1 MSDTAAVARQ
11 QSPDGFCDFPK
22 AVRWVVT
29 GLSLDGLVPYQDCP
43 HCLFSAKLNSWPK
56 HPLLCL
62 VFMCCVGGVYV
73 LVSSKGSD
81 TSLGAM

>member
-1 MSDTAAVARQ
+1 MGFVTSQGRVVGGDRAVPGWAGAL
-11 QSPDGFCDFPK
+11 S
-22 AVRWVVT
+22 
-29 GLSLDGLVPYQDCP
+29 GLPTLSVLW
-43 HCLFSAKLNSWPK
+43 KINSWPK

-81 TSLGAM
+81 TSLGAT